1 MLAQPY
7 ILCSFT
13 PSNLLS
19 SILYLC
25 SLQQKHQ
32 AVEKEINGRGAHFR
46 FTCQAGERLR
56 KEGHYAAKGIG
67 TKVVALQDKWKKL
80 NELATS
86 RTTRLEEAVQYQQVR
101 HLWLHYHCYI
111 GVHSSLKQLAQG
123 VTLLVNFV
131 REPSVKSDH

>member
-1 MLAQPY
+1 MDVNGCWP
-7 ILCSFT
+7 
-13 PSNLLS
+13 NLIYFALS
-19 SILYLC
+19 LPAISSPLYVHVC

-111 GVHSSLKQLAQG
+111 YRCKQPGCKNSLLKS
-123 VTLLVNFV
+123 LLCL
-131 REPSVKSDH
+131 

>member
-1 MLAQPY
+1 MMMIKQGVWVSMDTGPTVYTLFFHSQQSSLPY
-7 ILCSFT
+7 VYT
-13 PSNLLS
+13 
-19 SILYLC
+19 YVC

-111 GVHSSLKQLAQG
+111 GVNSTVCKNSLLK
-123 VTLLVNFV
+123 
-131 REPSVKSDH
+131 

>member
-1 MLAQPY
+1 MMMIKQGVWVSMDTGPTVYTLFFHSQQSPFPY
-7 ILCSFT
+7 VYT
-13 PSNLLS
+13 
-19 SILYLC
+19 YVC

-67 TKVVALQDKWKKL
+67 TKVAALQDKWKKL

-101 HLWLHYHCYI
+101 HLWLHYHCY
-111 GVHSSLKQLAQG
+111 VRRCKQHCL
-123 VTLLVNFV
+123 
-131 REPSVKSDH
+131 

>member
-1 MLAQPY
+1 MIMIKQGVWPSMDTGPTLYITLSLPTISSPY
-7 ILCSFT
+7 I
-13 PSNLLS
+13 
-19 SILYLC
+19 C

-67 TKVVALQDKWKKL
+67 TKVAALQDKWKKL

-101 HLWLHYHCYI
+101 HLWLHYHCYVGI
-111 GVHSSLKQLAQG
+111 NSTVCKNSLLK
-123 VTLLVNFV
+123 
-131 REPSVKSDH
+131 